1 MSRGLV
7 QPLFPNAPTE
17 YDPAFMAEVVAAF
30 SVFLQQVNNPGP
42 WRASA
47 MTLTALQDN
56 DQNLEVGAIYQREGF
71 LKIALANLPNPPG
84 VLATSA
90 VGSVTVTTT

>member
-17 YDPAFMAEVVAAF
+17 YDAQYMAEVVRAF

-42 WRASA
+42 WQASA
-47 MTLTALQDN
+47 LTLPDLHTDN
-56 DQNLEVGAIYQREGF
+56 Y
-71 LKIALANLPNPPG
+71 NLPIGGIFQYGDELRITVANKPYLRG
-84 VLATSA
+84 SQASGG
-90 VGSVTVTTT
+90 VGSVTVTIS

>member
-7 QPLFPNAPTE
+7 QPLFPVAPQD
-17 YDPAFMAEVVAAF
+17 YDPVFMAEVVSAF

-42 WRASA
+42 WRATA

-56 DQNLEVGAIYQREGF
+56 DQGLEVGALYQREGF
-71 LKIALANLPNPPG
+71 LKITVANLPNPPG
-84 VLATSA
+84 SAATAS